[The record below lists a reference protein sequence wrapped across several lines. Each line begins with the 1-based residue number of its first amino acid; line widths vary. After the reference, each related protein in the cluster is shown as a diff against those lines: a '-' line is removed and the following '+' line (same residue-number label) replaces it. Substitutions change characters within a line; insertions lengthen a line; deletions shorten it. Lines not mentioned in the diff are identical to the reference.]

1 MIAKTPVP
9 SRETLSDRFN
19 RDGFLSPLRII
30 DEGEADAHRERM
42 EKAEAEFGKLHY
54 ISKIHSVFSPAASL
68 ATDSRVLDVV
78 AQLIGPDILL
88 FDVTY
93 IVKEPRT
100 EAFVSW
106 HQDLT
111 YWGFSGDDQVSMWL
125 ALTPAD
131 EASGCMR
138 MVPGSHL
145 AGRMNHEDK
154 ADRNNVLHRG
164 QTVSGVDEAGAAC
177 CALRPGEASFHHGW
191 TLHSSLPNRSDR
203 RRIGFNV
210 QYLAPSMRQ
219 LVNPHETALL
229 VRGEDRF
236 GHYAHDVLAT
246 KDFEPE
252 DVARHAE
259 LDRLRKATWDE
270 AGGQRN
276 AHIT

>member
-1 MIAKTPVP
+1 MRT
-9 SRETLSDRFN
+9 RFR

-30 DEGEADAHRERM
+30 DECEAGTHRGRM

-54 ISKIHSVFSPAASL
+54 ISKIHTVFSPAASL
-68 ATDSRVLDVV
+68 ATDPRVLDVV

-125 ALTPAD
+125 ALSPAD

-138 MVPGSHL
+138 MLPGSHL

-164 QTVSGVDEAGAAC
+164 QTVRGVDDQRAMSC
-177 CALRPGEASFHHGW
+177 PLSPGEASFHHGW
-191 TLHSSLPNRSDR
+191 TLHSSLPNRSDG
-203 RRIGFNV
+203 RRIGLNV

-229 VRGEDRF
+229 VRGADRF
-236 GHYAHDVLAT
+236 GHFAPDVLAT
-246 KDFEPE
+246 RDFEPAA
-252 DVARHAE
+252 VARHAE
-259 LDRLRKATWDE
+259 LDRLRKATWD
-270 AGGQRN
+270 AAKDPGRIQQ
-276 AHIT
+276 A